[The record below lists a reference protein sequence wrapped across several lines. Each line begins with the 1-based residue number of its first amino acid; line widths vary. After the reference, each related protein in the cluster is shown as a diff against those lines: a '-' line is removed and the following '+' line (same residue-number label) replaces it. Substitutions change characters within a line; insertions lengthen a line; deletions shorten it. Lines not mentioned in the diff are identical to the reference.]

1 LTSDRR
7 QQANRANARLSTG
20 PKTAAGK
27 IRAAQNAFRHGLN
40 VPVLSDPS
48 LAPEIEAMARKISGP
63 HADAEMVGWARQI
76 AEAQFDLNRVRS
88 IRERL
93 IRRFL
98 FDPNFQPRQVQRQRI
113 RLLMRALGGR
123 RSVAMP
129 HEVDEIKEMIS
140 PRPPEGEEKLAVI
153 LREKISELAA
163 LDRYERRALSRR
175 KAAIRKFDTA
185 QASALPRADE
195 KQVFPDKFRSLEC
208 KRLKQ

>member
-1 LTSDRR
+1 
-7 QQANRANARLSTG
+7 
-20 PKTAAGK
+20 
-27 IRAAQNAFRHGLN
+27 
-40 VPVLSDPS
+40 
-48 LAPEIEAMARKISGP
+48 
-63 HADAEMVGWARQI
+63 
-76 AEAQFDLNRVRS
+76 
-88 IRERL
+88 
-93 IRRFL
+93 
-98 FDPNFQPRQVQRQRI
+98 
-113 RLLMRALGGR
+113 LMRALGGR